1 MSRTNKKE
9 VKSFY
14 GNDRL
19 NKGYVEEQ
27 VEITGVE
34 KAPTSPVSRKYDN
47 LLPPIEVITEYEDIY
62 PGTFEKIIK
71 MAEAEQKQKFLMD
84 QAASIA
90 YEKSRRLG
98 ALFGMFTAAL
108 ICVTTYKLAE
118 KDLVTGLIFA
128 LAGFG
133 AVFGLS
139 FASMFR
145 RPSHENRNRHHHN
158 RNRNERSDR
167 SERPEKAERPERA
180 ENSSEVKESNNH
192 KPRRHFNNKRRRT
205 Y

>member
-1 MSRTNKKE
+1 MSKTNKKE
-9 VKSFY
+9 VKNFY

-19 NKGYVEEQ
+19 NKGYVEESAE
-27 VEITGVE
+27 VVAVE
-34 KAPTSPVSRKYDN
+34 KPAIIATNTRRYDN
-47 LLPPIEVITEYEDIY
+47 FLPPIEVLTEYEEFH
-62 PGTFEKIIK
+62 PGTLEKILK

-108 ICVTTYKLAE
+108 ICVTTYKLSE
-118 KDLVTGLIFA
+118 KDLVTGLIFS

-145 RPSHENRNRHHHN
+145 RPSFENRNRHHHN
-158 RNRNERSDR
+158 RNRHERSDR
-167 SERPEKAERPERA
+167 SERTEKTETKEA
-180 ENSSEVKESNNH
+180 SSEVKEHNNH
-192 KPRRHFNNKRRRT
+192 KPRKHFNKRRRA

>member
-1 MSRTNKKE
+1 MSKTNKKE

-47 LLPPIEVITEYEDIY
+47 LLPPIEVITEYEDLY
-62 PGTFEKIIK
+62 PGTFEKIMK

-98 ALFGMFTAAL
+98 ALFGTFTAAL
-108 ICVTTYKLAE
+108 ICGVTYKLAE
-118 KDLVTGLIFA
+118 KDLVAGLVFA
-128 LAGFG
+128 IVGFG

-139 FASMFR
+139 FTSMFR
-145 RPSHENRNRHHHN
+145 RPSYENRNRHHHN
-158 RNRNERSDR
+158 RNRHERSDR
-167 SERPEKAERPERA
+167 SDRA
-180 ENSSEVKESNNH
+180 EKTETKEASSEVKESNNH